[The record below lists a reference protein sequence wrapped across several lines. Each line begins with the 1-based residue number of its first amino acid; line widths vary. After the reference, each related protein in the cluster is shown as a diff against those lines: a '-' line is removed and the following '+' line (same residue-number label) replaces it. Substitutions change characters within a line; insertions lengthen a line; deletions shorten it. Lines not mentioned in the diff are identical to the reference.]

1 MPATPTN
8 NSQNTWFQIIQLWH
22 FLTGGSIRFHR
33 LRVQSYKPSFP
44 SSPFW
49 HQSQGQVVT
58 CASQQLVIYKSEVPK
73 TFCLH
78 KQLTELRKPIY
89 SLDYQFRI
97 KGYHSGTARWMRC
110 MRQGMGKG
118 LRASM
123 FSFQISTHSTN
134 PVLLGFYGSFS
145 ALRDGLNPWPLAIEW
160 ISPSLLL

>member
-1 MPATPTN
+1 MGLLQKGRLGYSDAMRNPGSSESSKGNKEHLSSWTQFQCDQAQGVPATPTN

-44 SSPFW
+44 SSQFR

-97 KGYHSGTARWMRC
+97 KGYHSGTAR
-110 MRQGMGKG
+110 
-118 LRASM
+118 
-123 FSFQISTHSTN
+123 
-134 PVLLGFYGSFS
+134 
-145 ALRDGLNPWPLAIEW
+145 
-160 ISPSLLL
+160 